1 MCMNVFLACM
11 FVFCVCCNAC
21 KVYKGMLEPLEL
33 ELSMVVSIY
42 VGAETE
48 LGSTARA
55 VNVLNNWAASS
66 ALRGCSYSTIWTS
79 LDKKL

>member
-1 MCMNVFLACM
+1 M

-55 VNVLNNWAASS
+55 VNVLNN
-66 ALRGCSYSTIWTS
+66 
-79 LDKKL
+79 